1 MYISRQQ
8 LLKASRRGPWSLL
21 RIVRIV
27 PLERM
32 ARHLGVEAC
41 GLRAAVSA
49 MGHGGSAR
57 WMADHG
63 EAMSKSKKDAVGGH
77 NTKPSG
83 WDLFI
88 RS

>member
-1 MYISRQQ
+1 MRDGRMYISRQQ

-57 WMADHG
+57 WMADHAPLTG
-63 EAMSKSKKDAVGGH
+63 EEFHETTAPAAS
-77 NTKPSG
+77 
-83 WDLFI
+83 WL
-88 RS
+88 

>member
-1 MYISRQQ
+1 MLVGLISRQQ

-41 GLRAAVSA
+41 GLRAGYRTLADCADFPPPPPTSVRAHLGTDNALTMARTFSISSAV
-49 MGHGGSAR
+49 
-57 WMADHG
+57 
-63 EAMSKSKKDAVGGH
+63 
-77 NTKPSG
+77 
-83 WDLFI
+83 
-88 RS
+88 